1 MKRNPYLS
9 KLDSSYLFVEIN
21 KRKLAFLKQNP
32 KAALISLGIGN
43 TTEPLGEH
51 IVKAMMS
58 AALDQGIREHYVGYG
73 PEEGLLSL
81 REEIAKS
88 YYNSKIEADDI
99 FISDGAKC
107 DLGRLQGLFGHV
119 KSVAIQDPA
128 YPVYI
133 DGSLLQGIPSIQLM
147 PCLEEN
153 DFFPDLNALAP
164 VDLIY
169 ICSPN
174 NPTGATY
181 SKEQLQ
187 TLVDFARNSKAILLF
202 DAAYSAYIRDPTLPK
217 SIYEIKGAK
226 EVAIEMQSF
235 SKSSGF
241 TGIRLGFTVVPKEL
255 QYEEGTSIQKDWRRI
270 HSTLFNG
277 ASILSQKGGLAALSP
292 QGALDCKSTLN
303 HYLKNA
309 SLLKEAFESIGFKV
323 YGGINAPYLWVKTPH
338 MSSWEAF
345 QFFLE
350 KGELLVTPGS
360 GFGPAGEGFIRISAF
375 GSQENIEM
383 TLQRLKRAEAF
394 SQLEL
399 TQVQSEL
406 VPSV

>member
-1 MKRNPYLS
+1 MKRNPHLL
-9 KLDSSYLFVEIN
+9 KLESSYLFVEIN
-21 KRKLAFLKQNP
+21 KRKGAFLKQNP
-32 KAALISLGIGN
+32 KAKLISLGVGN

-51 IVKAMMS
+51 ITKAMMS
-58 AALDQGIREHYVGYG
+58 AALDQGIRETYQGYG
-73 PEEGLLSL
+73 PEEGILSL
-81 REEIAKS
+81 REQIAES
-88 YYNSKIEADDI
+88 YYDLKIEPNDI

-107 DLGRLQGLFGHV
+107 DLGRLQQLFGHV

-133 DGSLLQGIPSIQLM
+133 DGSLFQGIPSIHLM

-153 DFFPDLNALAP
+153 DFFPDLSTLEP

-181 SKEQLQ
+181 SRGQLQ
-187 TLVDFARNSKAILLF
+187 SLVDFARDSKSILLF
-202 DAAYSAYIRDPTLPK
+202 DAAYSAFITDPNLPK
-217 SIYEIKGAK
+217 SIYEIDGAK

-255 QYEEGTSIQKDWRRI
+255 KYEDGASIQKDWRRL

-277 ASILSQKGGLAALSP
+277 ASILSQKGGLAALSNK
-292 QGALDCKSTLN
+292 GTIDCKLTID

-309 SLLKEAFESIGFKV
+309 SRLKEAFEAIGFKV

-338 MSSWEAF
+338 MTSWETF
-345 QFFLE
+345 QFFLD
-350 KGELLVTPGS
+350 KAALLVTPGS
-360 GFGPAGEGFIRISAF
+360 GFGPSGEGFIRISAF
-375 GSQENIEM
+375 ASEQDIEAAVHRLQTTEALSQFDLI
-383 TLQRLKRAEAF
+383 R
-394 SQLEL
+394 SD
-399 TQVQSEL
+399 
-406 VPSV
+406 